1 MFGLNYDLHIHS
13 CLSPC
18 GDDDMTP
25 VNIVGM
31 AALKELDVI
40 ALTDHNSCKNCEAA
54 MKVGEAYGLIV
65 IPGME
70 LTTLEEVHVVC
81 LFGSLEDAMAFDA
94 YIYTQLQGIENN
106 ELIFGN
112 QLIMDAKE
120 RVIGKEP
127 LLLTNATNISFD
139 EVYDVVERHHGIM
152 IPAHLD
158 KQANSL
164 ISNLGFIPP
173 DSSFR
178 CAEVHDL
185 KKLHAL
191 QAKNPYLHKC
201 RIITNSDAHYL
212 EDIHEPDHTLFVTEK
227 NPFAVLEALNTVD

>member
-1 MFGLNYDLHIHS
+1 MFGLSYDLHIHS

-25 VNIVGM
+25 ANIVGM

-40 ALTDHNSCKNCEAA
+40 ALTDHNTCKNCEAA
-54 MKVGEAYGLIV
+54 MNMGEAYGVIV

-81 LFGSLEDAMAFDA
+81 LFGNLKDAMNFDA
-94 YIYTQLQGIENN
+94 YVYGQLQRIENN
-106 ELIFGN
+106 ELIFGK
-112 QLIMDAKE
+112 QLIMNAKE
-120 RVIGKEP
+120 RIIGKEP
-127 LLLTNATNISFD
+127 FLLTNATNISFD
-139 EVYDVVERHHGIM
+139 EVYDLMEQYHGLM

-158 KQANSL
+158 KQSNSL

-173 DSSFR
+173 DSKFR
-178 CAEVHDL
+178 CVELHNL

-191 QAKNPYLHKC
+191 QEKNPYLHQC
-201 RIITNSDAHYL
+201 RILTNSDSHYL
-212 EDIHEPDHTLFVTEK
+212 EEIHEPEHTLFAKEK
-227 NPFAVLEALNTVD
+227 SCTAILEALST